1 LVISD
6 STSDKKFCD
15 LRFAYTKKEAVPASI
30 RTIDFENRISFGGSS
45 TRSSDENPLF
55 ATPEGVPLG
64 QGTKSQRK
72 RIEKAML
79 SHMLVPS

>member
-1 LVISD
+1 MVGNLAMILNPGGIHTD
-6 STSDKKFCD
+6 STVCFQRQAGRAIVGNEK
-15 LRFAYTKKEAVPASI
+15 LA
-30 RTIDFENRISFGGSS
+30 GS
-45 TRSSDENPLF
+45 TDENPLF

-79 SHMLVPS
+79 SHVLVPS

>member
-1 LVISD
+1 MQGYV
-6 STSDKKFCD
+6 
-15 LRFAYTKKEAVPASI
+15 SI
-30 RTIDFENRISFGGSS
+30 RCQHVLRKMVPGSI
-45 TRSSDENPLF
+45 DENPLV

-72 RIEKAML
+72 RIEKAVL